1 MNNNKNSFSKFLM
14 FAMLIVTA
22 AARSAYGGGGS
33 GLQASSDI
41 VSKLNARQIET
52 LVPYFGYEMPE
63 WMKRFEVDWAVF
75 DTNKPQQSVLTV
87 QPLYQSPGQEE
98 TLFVQGSVFHYALY
112 GDYRWTG
119 NVGLGYR
126 RLLAH
131 NTVMLGANVFYDDE
145 FTYEH
150 QRMSVGAEAKW
161 GPLDFRFNN
170 YTGLSGDKSVKGFIE
185 KALDGRDVA
194 LTTQVPFLPWLK
206 LGGGYF
212 WWDAEESARDMEGAS
227 FFAEAALHPN
237 LSVDYKWSSYDVA
250 NNSNRDESAVFL
262 RFHLARSDAPT
273 LTTGPIAA
281 DMAFEPRDLSGET
294 LKKVVRENRVIV
306 ERRRRGGVIIARGN

>member
-1 MNNNKNSFSKFLM
+1 MQKDKNSFLKI
-14 FAMLIVTA
+14 LIFGTLIAIGA
-22 AARSAYGGGGS
+22 AGTAYGGGG
-33 GLQASSDI
+33 GGPYVGPDVA
-41 VSKLNARQIET
+41 SKLNARQIES

-63 WMKRFEVDWAVF
+63 WMKRFEVDWGFF
-75 DTNKPQQSVLTV
+75 DTNKPLQSILTV
-87 QPLYQSPGQEE
+87 QPLYQSLDKED

-119 NVGLGYR
+119 NIGLGYR

-131 NTVMLGANVFYDDE
+131 NTIMLGVNVFYDDE
-145 FTYEH
+145 FTYDH

-161 GPLDFRFNN
+161 GPLDFHFNN

-185 KALDGRDVA
+185 KALDGRDIA
-194 LTTQVPFLPWLK
+194 LKTQVPFLPWLK

-212 WWDAEESARDMEGAS
+212 WWDAEEGSRDMEGAS

-237 LSVDYKWSSYDVA
+237 VSVDYRWSGYDVA
-250 NNSNRDESAVFL
+250 NNSDRDENAVFL
-262 RFHLARSDAPT
+262 RFHLARTEAPT
-273 LTTGPIAA
+273 LTTGPVVA
-281 DMAFEPRDLSGET
+281 DMAFAPRDLSGET

-306 ERRRRGGVIIARGN
+306 ERRRRGNVIIARGD